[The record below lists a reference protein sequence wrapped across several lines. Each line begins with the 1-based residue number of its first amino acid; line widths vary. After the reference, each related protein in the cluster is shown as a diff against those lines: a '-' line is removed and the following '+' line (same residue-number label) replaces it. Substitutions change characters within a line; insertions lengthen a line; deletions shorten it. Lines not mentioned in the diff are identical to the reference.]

1 MAAPRIDLVMSES
14 SVSIANNTS
23 VVKGSLYYYGNGE
36 TYNAAAPCKITI
48 DGKSRSFTASVST
61 STSKKL
67 LGTYSV
73 TVKHDS
79 DGSKKVAYS
88 ATCDASAYY
97 GPSKDSGTFTCTTI
111 PRATTPSVSPSS
123 APLGDSIKIS
133 CPRKSSSFTHD
144 LTYKLGN
151 KKGTIAT
158 GVGTSKTWTIPTSL
172 ASALPSNVSGTM
184 TVTCKTKNGSTTI
197 GSKTDTVTVTVPNAT
212 PYVPTISGATFMELT
227 SGLAAKFGVFVK
239 DKSKIKISVTRE
251 AGDGASV
258 KQTAVKLDGSTYSGQ
273 TSETNVIRTAGD
285 LTAAVTVTDS
295 RGRKASK
302 NYTVKVADYFEPKLS
317 SLTVVRCD
325 QSGAEDADGAYMRID
340 YSVSVAPVENKNDR
354 NLVIK
359 YKKQSESDYQSQ
371 TVNLD
376 AYSKTGN
383 VVIAAS
389 TESSYDVLVELSD
402 YFITV
407 SQQLGLS
414 TAYTLIDYHK
424 SGRGIS
430 FGKVSEAADTFE
442 VAMNTILFRGVDMAF
457 SDEFIDKWEALLG
470 VQTAEEVVV

>member
-1 MAAPRIDLVMSES
+1 M
-14 SVSIANNTS
+14 
-23 VVKGSLYYYGNGE
+23 
-36 TYNAAAPCKITI
+36 
-48 DGKSRSFTASVST
+48 
-61 STSKKL
+61 
-67 LGTYSV
+67 
-73 TVKHDS
+73 
-79 DGSKKVAYS
+79 
-88 ATCDASAYY
+88 
-97 GPSKDSGTFTCTTI
+97 
-111 PRATTPSVSPSS
+111 
-123 APLGDSIKIS
+123 
-133 CPRKSSSFTHD
+133 
-144 LTYKLGN
+144 
-151 KKGTIAT
+151 
-158 GVGTSKTWTIPTSL
+158 
-172 ASALPSNVSGTM
+172 
-184 TVTCKTKNGSTTI
+184 
-197 GSKTDTVTVTVPNAT
+197 
-212 PYVPTISGATFMELT
+212 
-227 SGLAAKFGVFVK
+227 
-239 DKSKIKISVTRE
+239 
-251 AGDGASV
+251 
-258 KQTAVKLDGSTYSGQ
+258 
-273 TSETNVIRTAGD
+273 
-285 LTAAVTVTDS
+285 
-295 RGRKASK
+295 
-302 NYTVKVADYFEPKLS
+302 
-317 SLTVVRCD
+317 RCD